1 MQGSVVFEKGM
12 RDIERIVVEGFAA
25 FARGD
30 LGYLLDHTTEDVEVH
45 QPPTLPD
52 ARSYRGHD
60 GLLEVLQ
67 TWPEQWDE
75 FSYEFVEL
83 IPVDDDRFAIALMI
97 QHLRAR
103 ELALNLEVWSVYERD
118 EGPDAKFKSWHM
130 FLSLE
135 EAQEHVR
142 LRAASPRSLRQ

>member
-1 MQGSVVFEKGM
+1 M

-30 LGYLLDHTTEDVEVH
+30 LDYLLDHSSEDVEVH

-60 GLLEVLQ
+60 GLLEVLEV
-67 TWPEQWDE
+67 WPQQWDE

-83 IPVDDDRFAIALMI
+83 IPVDDDRFAMALMT
-97 QHLRAR
+97 QHVRAR
-103 ELALNLEVWSVYERD
+103 DLKLDLDVWSVYERD

-135 EAQEHVR
+135 EAREHIW
-142 LRAASPRSLRQ
+142 LRTASPRSLSQ